1 MRLSR
6 IRLAAFSAAV
16 FIAVTSFFT
25 FDQTQSQPVSTP
37 VPPYQYLL
45 SQNEA
50 VSSVVVDIPKIA
62 EKIQESKNDA
72 HDALSEKIAERYRIP
87 LELSKDIVK
96 VAEEHSDNVFPSKKL
111 LLAVM
116 AVESSYRPSITN
128 DHGASGLMQ
137 VIPKYHREKI
147 GGRSIHDIRV
157 NVEVGAKILR
167 EYYELLGRR
176 ADAAILAYNAGPAAY
191 KNGKSVPHYL
201 TKVQTELAF
210 LSR

>member
-25 FDQTQSQPVSTP
+25 FDHQTRSHPISSP

-50 VSSVVVDIPKIA
+50 VSSVVVDIPKVA

-72 HDALSEKIAERYRIP
+72 LSEKIAERYKIP

-147 GGRSIHDIRV
+147 GGRSILDIRV

-167 EYYELLGRR
+167 EYYDLLGRR

>member
-16 FIAVTSFFT
+16 FIAVASFFT
-25 FDQTQSQPVSTP
+25 FDQPQSQPVST
-37 VPPYQYLL
+37 VPPYKYLL

-72 HDALSEKIAERYRIP
+72 LSEKIAERYKIP

-128 DHGASGLMQ
+128 GIGASGLMQ

-147 GGRSIHDIRV
+147 GDRSILDIHV
-157 NVEVGAKILR
+157 NIEVGAKILR
-167 EYYELLGRR
+167 EYYELLGHR

-191 KNGKSVPHYL
+191 KNGKSVPRYL